1 MMCHHGFVP
10 YVGTLHLSILSSVL
24 NANHAFHLQSWRM
37 KKEIVALCC
46 TDYEG
51 EAACDAGALS
61 KTDLNFEAS
70 KWRKD
75 DAERTMLPS
84 KRLP

>member
-1 MMCHHGFVP
+1 
-10 YVGTLHLSILSSVL
+10 
-24 NANHAFHLQSWRM
+24 M